1 VFAGDDRED
10 SSMAGIYKKGQGYWT
25 RMMSAIAAGLLIFM
39 GASWLWKTMNQV
51 RIGSIE
57 AVYVQAGAAVI
68 FIGVLA
74 VIAYYLIAVHKK
86 VVDFLIATEGEMK
99 KVNWSTRREI
109 MGSTWVVISFT
120 FIVASI
126 IAFLDMGYSMIFQTL
141 KVLESA
147 G

>member
-1 VFAGDDRED
+1 MV
-10 SSMAGIYKKGQGYWT
+10 GIYKKGQGYWT
-25 RMMSAIAAGLLIFM
+25 RMMSGIAAGLLIFM

-109 MGSTWVVISFT
+109 MGSTWVVISLT
-120 FIVASI
+120 FIVAAI
-126 IAFLDMGYSMIFQTL
+126 IAFLDAGYSMIFQAL
-141 KVLESA
+141 KVLETA
-147 G
+147 

>member
-1 VFAGDDRED
+1 MV
-10 SSMAGIYKKGQGYWT
+10 GIYKKGQGYWT
-25 RMMSAIAAGLLIFM
+25 RMMSGIAAGLLIFM

-68 FIGVLA
+68 FIGVLS
-74 VIAYYLIAVHKK
+74 VTGYYLIAVHKK

-109 MGSTWVVISFT
+109 AGSTWVVISFT

>member
-1 VFAGDDRED
+1 MV
-10 SSMAGIYKKGQGYWT
+10 GIYKKGQGYWT
-25 RMMSAIAAGLLIFM
+25 RMMSGIAAGLLIFM

-109 MGSTWVVISFT
+109 MGSTWVVISLT
-120 FIVASI
+120 FIVAGI
-126 IAFLDMGYSMIFQTL
+126 IAFLDMGYSMIFQTI

>member
-1 VFAGDDRED
+1 
-10 SSMAGIYKKGQGYWT
+10 MAGIYKKGQGYWT

-109 MGSTWVVISFT
+109 MGSTWVVISLT
-120 FIVASI
+120 FIVAAI
-126 IAFLDMGYSMIFQTL
+126 IAFLDAGYSMIFQAL
-141 KVLESA
+141 KVLETA
-147 G
+147 

>member
-1 VFAGDDRED
+1 MV
-10 SSMAGIYKKGQGYWT
+10 GIYKKGQGYWT
-25 RMMSAIAAGLLIFM
+25 RMMSGIAAGLLIFM

-109 MGSTWVVISFT
+109 MGSTWVVISLT
-120 FIVASI
+120 FVVAAI
-126 IAFLDMGYSMIFQTL
+126 IAVLDAGYSMIFQAL
-141 KVLESA
+141 KVLETA
-147 G
+147 

>member
-1 VFAGDDRED
+1 MF
-10 SSMAGIYKKGQGYWT
+10 GIYKKGQGYWT

-74 VIAYYLIAVHKK
+74 VITYYLIAVHKK